1 MVRIRPGSKYF
12 VGREALLARLLEA
25 VRRTNAVLLFGG
37 RQAGKTALLL
47 EVQRQLAATRADVTQ
62 VLVID
67 VPVYVDLTCL
77 AYDAEPGDFF
87 GLLAVRAADACKEQ
101 IFGFAVQEEG
111 GCRTLDAFADTL
123 LRIRGNGGEVDIRL
137 VFLLDEAKR
146 VLSDR
151 FPRGFQDNLF
161 TLLFGQ
167 LAETVNTVMVFA
179 GAQHLN
185 DFNKDDTSPI
195 GSRAIPVSL
204 SNLSQSAIRGLVALV
219 LPDSDT
225 ARIEEIAQRAWE
237 ETGGHAGLAARFL
250 ERVAAVPSDGSVGDI
265 ADRVFEESAGLFQI
279 WTKSLTLESHVIALA
294 LVTQGGMGLQEAA
307 RHLKKSGLNQFAAAQ
322 AFDQLVYTGVAVL
335 DGDRLRSCN
344 QMFWKYYSALAVPD
358 ETNAGGEGVWA
369 VIEETELALRQL
381 IRARL
386 VAKYGEKNVEVIR
399 RILGEKAWAGILAVK
414 ERSEKQYK
422 FSRVPPAR
430 DPMSCMY
437 LGQLGALMMNN
448 ETWELFRGPF
458 RDKREFE
465 DRLAAIAPVRNDS
478 AHFCSAPAKEL
489 ERCRIACDDLL
500 VIVERELAGFEPVDQ
515 QS

>member
-12 VGREALLARLLEA
+12 VGREALSERLLEA

-47 EVQRQLAATRADVTQ
+47 EAQRQLAATRADVTQ
-62 VLVID
+62 IVVLD
-67 VPVYVDLTCL
+67 VPVYVDLTSL
-77 AYDAEPGDFF
+77 PYDAEPGDFF
-87 GLLAVRAADACKEQ
+87 GLLAVRAADACKQQ
-101 IFGFAVQEEG
+101 ISGFAAREEG

-146 VLSDR
+146 VLSER

-167 LAETVNTVMVFA
+167 LAENVNTVMVFA

-185 DFNKDDTSPI
+185 EFNKDDTSPI
-195 GSRAIPVSL
+195 GSRAIPVYL
-204 SNLSQSAIRGLVALV
+204 SNLTQSAIQGLVALV
-219 LPDSDT
+219 LPDSDI
-225 ARIEEIAQRAWE
+225 ARIEEIVQRTWE

-250 ERVAAVPSDGSVGDI
+250 ERVAAAPSAAAVDDI

-279 WTKSLTLESHVIALA
+279 WTKSLTLESQVIALT
-294 LVTQGGMGLQEAA
+294 LVTQRGVGLQEAA

-335 DGDRLRSCN
+335 DGDRLRPCN

-358 ETNAGGEGVWA
+358 EKIDGREGVWA

-381 IRARL
+381 IGARL
-386 VAKYGEKNVEVIR
+386 AAKYGQKHVEVIR
-399 RILGEKAWAGILAVK
+399 RVLGEKAWAGILGVK

-422 FSRVPPAR
+422 FSRLPPAR

-448 ETWELFRGPF
+448 ETWELFRAPF

-465 DRLAAIAPVRNDS
+465 DKLAAIAPVRNDC
-478 AHFCSAPAKEL
+478 AHFCSAPDKEL

-500 VIVERELAGFEPVDQ
+500 VIVERELAEVGPYYQ
-515 QS
+515 QT